1 MAVCCLLGWCVG
13 SSALVCWR
21 GKVNEAACCYGKEHC
36 IVEICTKKFTN
47 PPNSGRERGRERQSE
62 THTDRHTHTH
72 RHTDTHTHIHTYRH
86 THTHAHI
93 QTHTHTCAQASPAL
107 RPPSPLWQRG
117 VGKMSGPRRG
127 YVPASDAMQVA
138 LVVSSQYER
147 HSDVVSHTGP
157 GFC

>member
-86 THTHAHI
+86 THTRTHTD
-93 QTHTHTCAQASPAL
+93 THTHLCPSFSCSAPAL
-107 RPPSPLWQRG
+107 AAVAAWSRENEW
-117 VGKMSGPRRG
+117 
-127 YVPASDAMQVA
+127 ASAWLRA
-138 LVVSSQYER
+138 CLRCHAGGTCCE
-147 HSDVVSHTGP
+147 
-157 GFC
+157 